1 MDAQLRGLIDEYL
14 AAIREALSLFR
25 THKGLEPDAV
35 MCWREQDELA
45 QQIGYVDAT
54 GKIPFFFH
62 GIGCAVHLPAGAVD
76 WDFGHGGR
84 FDGFDAWRLA
94 RFAEERSPRHGAHT
108 DWRALEALLLQAEAE
123 GFLERFPDRDFDP
136 LFYLAASPDDAA
148 DPAGAG
154 DVRPGTAPA

>member
-84 FDGFDAWRLA
+84 FDGYPMALWPAHDVA
-94 RFAEERSPRHGAHT
+94 RPTPESTP
-108 DWRALEALLLQAEAE
+108 
-123 GFLERFPDRDFDP
+123 
-136 LFYLAASPDDAA
+136 
-148 DPAGAG
+148 
-154 DVRPGTAPA
+154 PGV